1 MTKKIKISIWLML
14 MSMSTLTT
22 LNAQSCDALLKDLME
37 HAKGSRAFIS
47 FQIAGLGGTSYW
59 GQYAE
64 GTLNYSA
71 TAIKKTAPTIEYLT
85 GEGLQYFSDRFAP
98 VPNPGGGFNQS
109 PYWFNKSQPDKLK
122 FSISRGGLLINNA
135 CPTPVT
141 LTLLTW
147 GNTKATFCPVCKG
160 EFMYLLDNGMVI
172 RFSKQIG
179 PG

>member
-1 MTKKIKISIWLML
+1 ML
-14 MSMSTLTT
+14 LFINTLSTLK
-22 LNAQSCDALLKDLME
+22 AQSCDALLKNLME
-37 HAKGSRAFIS
+37 HAKGSRAFVS
-47 FQIAGLGGTSYW
+47 FQIVALGGASYW

-64 GTLNYSA
+64 GTLSYSV
-71 TAIKKTAPTIEYLT
+71 KTFPRTVTTEFLT

-98 VPNPGGGFNQS
+98 VPNPGGGFNES

-122 FSISRGGLLINNA
+122 LSISRGGLVTINA
-135 CPTPVT
+135 CPTPVA

-147 GNTKATFCPVCKG
+147 GSTKYNFCPICKG
-160 EFMYLLDNGMVI
+160 EFMYLLENGMVI

>member
-1 MTKKIKISIWLML
+1 MTRSIKFSILLML
-14 MSMSTLTT
+14 LFISTLSN
-22 LNAQSCDALLKDLME
+22 LKAQSCDALLKDLMA
-37 HAKGSRAFIS
+37 HAKGSRAFVS
-47 FQIAGLGGTSYW
+47 FQIVALGGASYW

-64 GTLNYSA
+64 GTLGYSVR
-71 TAIKKTAPTIEYLT
+71 TNPRTIEFLT

-98 VPNPGGGFNQS
+98 VPNPGGGFNES

-122 FSISRGGLLINNA
+122 LSISRGGLLTKKA

-147 GNTKATFCPVCKG
+147 GNTKYSFCPICKG
-160 EFMYLLDNGMVI
+160 EFMYLLENGMVI

>member
-14 MSMSTLTT
+14 LLISTLST
-22 LNAQSCDALLKDLME
+22 LKAQSCDALLKDLME
-37 HAKGSRAFIS
+37 HAKGSRAFVS
-47 FQIAGLGGTSYW
+47 FQIAALGGTNYW

-64 GTLNYSA
+64 GRLSYSA
-71 TAIKKTAPTIEYLT
+71 TTDTRRLPMEYLT

-98 VPNPGGGFNQS
+98 VSNPGGGFNVS

-122 FSISRGGLLINNA
+122 LSISRGGLLINNA

-147 GNTKATFCPVCKG
+147 SNTKYNFCPVCKG
-160 EFMYLLDNGMVI
+160 DFMYLLENGMVI

>member
-1 MTKKIKISIWLML
+1 MTKKIKIQIWLML
-14 MSMSTLTT
+14 LFISTLST
-22 LNAQSCDALLKDLME
+22 LKAQSCDALLKDLME

-47 FQIAGLGGTSYW
+47 FQIAALGGASYW

-64 GTLNYSA
+64 GKLGYSVR
-71 TAIKKTAPTIEYLT
+71 TNPRTVEFLT

-98 VPNPGGGFNQS
+98 VPNPGGGFS
-109 PYWFNKSQPDKLK
+109 ERPYWFNKSQPDKLK
-122 FSISRGGLLINNA
+122 LSISRGLLTINA

-147 GNTKATFCPVCKG
+147 GDTKYNFCPICKG
-160 EFMYLLDNGMVI
+160 EFMYLLENGMVI